1 MLDIALHAGTEHPNL
16 VWILVPSFLSFV
28 AGLGIGASSDR
39 LHAWMNDTDT
49 STAD

>member
-16 VWILVPSFLSFV
+16 LWVLVPSLLSFF

-39 LHAWMNDTDT
+39 VREWLSLQDTPAKD
-49 STAD
+49 